1 VLVDLVIPG
10 IAVIGGE
17 SLIGDEQCER
27 WPGGQQPTDRG
38 RLGGGDVGGHG
49 RHQAEEESEPRHS
62 LLSPAD
68 LTMPLG
74 ATGIIT
80 YAAPD
85 LAKHLHTDPTTSP
98 APQLKPTGGAIETQV
113 CMRCT

>member
-1 VLVDLVIPG
+1 
-10 IAVIGGE
+10 
-17 SLIGDEQCER
+17 
-27 WPGGQQPTDRG
+27 
-38 RLGGGDVGGHG
+38 
-49 RHQAEEESEPRHS
+49 
-62 LLSPAD
+62 
-68 LTMPLG
+68 MPLG